1 MKQKKLNPYQTI
13 KTSLKSIL
21 KNYNEIQ
28 PEINKL
34 VIKCNDIVIQTYQFI
49 RLYLLYKY
57 HNNQSLPIINEKFI
71 LYCIKTQGIR
81 DNRGKKAKDTDLLDE
96 LEDFYNKEFQP
107 LIQKEKYN
115 LKNLSFLLPYL
126 AIQINTCLETNIKE
140 HYLQHLLRFIN
151 ITTKDLTD
159 DKSIKFKLK
168 NAILNKKEIPE
179 EFVEW
184 YNQHKSS
191 ITPTEIKKS
200 IYYDVKAYPYK
211 FIPCLFYMNSI
222 LEQKEAKLFQPI
234 PLRNNIVP
242 KYITIDT
249 ACLINLFAAKGNKGK
264 LLTKLKESKDIIWSQ
279 VFRLNKK
286 IFKNKEYIFNYQIQT
301 DGIGVSL
308 SFIRNDL
315 VDKKYGSKT
324 EKIVEDNYRYIEDC
338 NGNEL
343 RIFDNKNIVGCDPGK
358 KFLTYMIDKNN
369 NTLKYSSAQRRVESL
384 AKRNSRILLTEKK
397 KNNII
402 EKETLLSELNSK
414 TIDYQKFKDYIKEK
428 TKLNNEL
435 QEFYITDLW
444 RKMKWRQFVYSRK
457 SEDKFLN
464 NIKNVFGDNI
474 VIAYGDWSRSSQ
486 MKHFMPTKNKGIR
499 KLIEKKYETISIHEY
514 NTSKKCSDCLE
525 DLNYMKHNNKKTFR
539 HLCCHKCLSSE
550 NKQTAFKT
558 RDANSAINIMNIFKY
573 YCLNKERH
581 EAFKPI
587 RSSYAKA

>member
-1 MKQKKLNPYQTI
+1 MH
-13 KTSLKSIL
+13 
-21 KNYNEIQ
+21 
-28 PEINKL
+28 
-34 VIKCNDIVIQTYQFI
+34 DIVIQTYQFI

-115 LKNLSFLLPYL
+115 LKNLSDLLPYL
-126 AIQINTCLETNIKE
+126 AIQINTCLETNISKE

-200 IYYDVKAYPYK
+200 IYYDVKAYPHK

-249 ACLINLFAAKGNKGK
+249 ARCNQISFASKGNKGK
-264 LLTKLKESKDIIWSQ
+264 LLTKLKESKDITWSQ

-286 IFKNKEYIFNYQIQT
+286 IF
-301 DGIGVSL
+301 
-308 SFIRNDL
+308 
-315 VDKKYGSKT
+315 
-324 EKIVEDNYRYIEDC
+324 
-338 NGNEL
+338 
-343 RIFDNKNIVGCDPGK
+343 
-358 KFLTYMIDKNN
+358 
-369 NTLKYSSAQRRVESL
+369 
-384 AKRNSRILLTEKK
+384 
-397 KNNII
+397 
-402 EKETLLSELNSK
+402 
-414 TIDYQKFKDYIKEK
+414 
-428 TKLNNEL
+428 
-435 QEFYITDLW
+435 
-444 RKMKWRQFVYSRK
+444 
-457 SEDKFLN
+457 
-464 NIKNVFGDNI
+464 
-474 VIAYGDWSRSSQ
+474 
-486 MKHFMPTKNKGIR
+486 
-499 KLIEKKYETISIHEY
+499 
-514 NTSKKCSDCLE
+514 
-525 DLNYMKHNNKKTFR
+525 
-539 HLCCHKCLSSE
+539 
-550 NKQTAFKT
+550 
-558 RDANSAINIMNIFKY
+558 
-573 YCLNKERH
+573 
-581 EAFKPI
+581 
-587 RSSYAKA
+587 

>member
-13 KTSLKSIL
+13 KTSLKSII

-71 LYCIKTQGIR
+71 LYSIKTQGIR
-81 DNRGKKAKDTDLLDE
+81 DNRGKKAKDTYLLDE

-151 ITTKDLTD
+151 ITTNELTD

-200 IYYDVKAYPYK
+200 ICYDVKAYPYK
-211 FIPCLFYMNSI
+211 FIPCLFYMNNI

-249 ACLINLFAAKGNKGK
+249 ACLINLFAS
-264 LLTKLKESKDIIWSQ
+264 LKTNSGLIAF
-279 VFRLNKK
+279 VFR
-286 IFKNKEYIFNYQIQT
+286 
-301 DGIGVSL
+301 
-308 SFIRNDL
+308 
-315 VDKKYGSKT
+315 
-324 EKIVEDNYRYIEDC
+324 
-338 NGNEL
+338 
-343 RIFDNKNIVGCDPGK
+343 
-358 KFLTYMIDKNN
+358 
-369 NTLKYSSAQRRVESL
+369 
-384 AKRNSRILLTEKK
+384 
-397 KNNII
+397 
-402 EKETLLSELNSK
+402 
-414 TIDYQKFKDYIKEK
+414 
-428 TKLNNEL
+428 
-435 QEFYITDLW
+435 
-444 RKMKWRQFVYSRK
+444 
-457 SEDKFLN
+457 
-464 NIKNVFGDNI
+464 
-474 VIAYGDWSRSSQ
+474 
-486 MKHFMPTKNKGIR
+486 
-499 KLIEKKYETISIHEY
+499 
-514 NTSKKCSDCLE
+514 
-525 DLNYMKHNNKKTFR
+525 
-539 HLCCHKCLSSE
+539 
-550 NKQTAFKT
+550 
-558 RDANSAINIMNIFKY
+558 
-573 YCLNKERH
+573 
-581 EAFKPI
+581 
-587 RSSYAKA
+587 

>member
-13 KTSLKSIL
+13 KTSLKSII

-49 RLYLLYKY
+49 RLYLLSKY

-71 LYCIKTQGIR
+71 LYCIKIQGIR

-96 LEDFYNKEFQP
+96 LENFYNKEFQP

-191 ITPTEIKKS
+191 MTPTEIKKS
-200 IYYDVKAYPYK
+200 IHYDVKAYSHK
-211 FIPCLFYMNSI
+211 FIPCLFYMNGI

-249 ACLINLFAAKGNKGK
+249 ACLINLFASKGNKGK

-286 IFKNKEYIFNYQIQT
+286 IFKNKEYTFNYQIQT
-301 DGIGVSL
+301 DGISVSL

-324 EKIVEDNYRYIEDC
+324 EKIIEDNYKYIEDC
-338 NGNEL
+338 NDNEL
-343 RIFDNKNIVGCDPGK
+343 RNFDNKNVVGCDPGK
-358 KFLTYMIDKNN
+358 KFLTYMVDKNN

-397 KNNII
+397 KHNII
-402 EKETLLSELNSK
+402 EKETILSELNSK

-457 SEDKFLN
+457 SEDKFMN
-464 NIKNVFGDNI
+464 NIKNVFGDDI

-514 NTSKKCSDCLE
+514 NTSKKCSNCLE

-581 EAFKPI
+581 EVFKPI